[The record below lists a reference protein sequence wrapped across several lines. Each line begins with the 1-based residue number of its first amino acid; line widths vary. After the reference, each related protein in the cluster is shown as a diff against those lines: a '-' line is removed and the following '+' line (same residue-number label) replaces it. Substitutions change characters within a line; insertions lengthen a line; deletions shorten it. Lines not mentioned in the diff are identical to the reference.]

1 MEWFSKTLML
11 LMMILALQFSLNHS
25 KSIVNTLPGFS
36 GQLPF
41 VFETG
46 YVGIGEREESSFSII
61 SLNHKEIRT
70 MIRLYSISLV
80 VRVVQLYLYSSIK

>member
-11 LMMILALQFSLNHS
+11 LTILALQSRLNHS

-46 YVGIGEREESSFSII
+46 YVGIGEREEAQFFYYFVESQGNPNDDPLIF
-61 SLNHKEIRT
+61 
-70 MIRLYSISLV
+70 
-80 VRVVQLYLYSSIK
+80 YLTGGPGCSAVLTFFNQI